1 MNKLRL
7 FLSIV
12 ICGVVFSGCSF
23 FDDFFVKPFS
33 DEIKYI
39 QDIPNDACIPDDMM
53 KRLAKKSYYEGYYQN
68 KKFKYDW
75 EKEFVYVTNDYGK
88 IFSDDR
94 YKDTGT
100 HKCYDLVT
108 QSYNEAIK
116 NATKLP
122 TNIKEELEFAEEWL
136 VCDNM
141 PKWLES
147 KLFEYINQNKGN
159 DLAYINASNFKVSWS
174 KQLTGDYKYVWGSLL
189 TNDRGRMAN
198 CVAKKAAIKA
208 IENDLIDLG
217 NGKKAKCADLSY
229 NDAPKCLAYFEAV
242 YDKTYKAKKKELD
255 AEEDALEIKRV
266 RLKHEKQNRQ

>member
-1 MNKLRL
+1 MNKLKL
-7 FLSIV
+7 LLKIC

-23 FDDFFVKPFS
+23 FDDLFVQPFS
-33 DEIKYI
+33 DEIKYTKNS
-39 QDIPNDACIPDDMM
+39 PNDACIPDDMM

-68 KKFKYDW
+68 KMFRYDW
-75 EKEFVYVTNDYGK
+75 QKEFVNVTNDYGK

-94 YKDTGT
+94 YKGTGMF
-100 HKCYDLVT
+100 KCYDLVT

-122 TNIKEELEFAEEWL
+122 TNIKEEQIFEKEWL

-141 PKWLES
+141 PKWLET
-147 KLFEYINQNKGN
+147 KLFDYINQNKGN
-159 DLAYINASNFKVSWS
+159 DLAYIDASNFRVSWGR
-174 KQLTGDYKYVWGSLL
+174 QLTGDDKYVWGELL

-217 NGKKAKCADLSY
+217 DGKKGKCADLSY
-229 NDAPKCLAYFEAV
+229 DDAPKCLAYFKAV
-242 YDKTYKAKKKELD
+242 YDKTYNAKKKELD